1 MKKVIKLFGIILGIS
16 TLYSI
21 LFYAIAD
28 RSQPFYSDMGVL
40 EALVFILAIIASGI
54 FDILIISLIISSALF
69 YLKKKKKINLDNKIL
84 FLLSYLKTVIII
96 FLLYMWFISKGV
108 AEINI
113 EHLTRILFSPLIHTI
128 ISFNL
133 ANYIFN
139 KKKK

>member
-40 EALVFILAIIASGI
+40 EALLFILAIIASGI

-69 YLKKKKKINLDNKIL
+69 YLKKEKIINLDNKIL

>member
-139 KKKK
+139 KKKI